1 MNAPRNEITVYEHIG
16 DPVTAVKSLGE
27 SIAKSQ
33 LFGCQNAAQGE
44 VLALE
49 CMAQRLPPLAL
60 ARRFDLMNGKL
71 SMKSQTMLADFR
83 TNGGKT
89 RLVEKSGDRA
99 AIWMQ
104 DRDGEEYNF
113 DLTWSDAKGETFPYL
128 GKESEIVA
136 ALQSGDVSKLKLKPK
151 YATPRSRAI
160 MLWNRLIS
168 DSVRAIAPEINC
180 GQYTPEEIEDFTGP
194 AIEPAAIES
203 QPSKEECIAEDAEF
217 EVFKNAGKE
226 SNEPSDSKPSNVEAQ
241 QTAEEPQTSVELT
254 DPVSEATI
262 ETIKGKIKEAAQLG
276 VTDIVKNIK
285 TKLAESGLNEL
296 ADLTISEAER
306 LISAIE
312 QKSLGAWFENPVV
325 GHATT
330 ETTASEK

>member
-1 MNAPRNEITVYEHIG
+1 MSEITVYENIANPSNAANEMG
-16 DPVTAVKSLGE
+16 LA
-27 SIAKSQ
+27 IAKSQ
-33 LFGCQNAAQGE
+33 IFGCQNVEQGV
-44 VLALE
+44 VLAWE

-180 GQYTPEEIEDFTGP
+180 GQYTPEEIEDFSGP
-194 AIEPAAIES
+194 EVQPATIES
-203 QPSKEECIAEDAEF
+203 QLSKEECIAEDAEDAEF
-217 EVFKNAGKE
+217 KVFRNAGKE
-226 SNEPSDSKPSNVEAQ
+226 PSDPKP
-241 QTAEEPQTSVELT
+241 AEEPQMSVELSE
-254 DPVSEATI
+254 PVSDETI
-262 ETIKGKIKEAAQLG
+262 ETIKAKIKEAAQLG

-285 TKLAESGLNEL
+285 TKLAESGLKVL
-296 ADLTISEAER
+296 TDLTISEAER

-312 QKSLGAWFENPVV
+312 QKSLGAWLQNPVV